1 MIDILGGF
9 RMLAGNVQGLAMA
22 WLLRF
27 VTLELKPNIV
37 MLLIDSTNVEQR
49 SVEPVTKGK

>member
-1 MIDILGGF
+1 MCF
-9 RMLAGNVQGLAMA
+9 FKVTANVQGLAMA

-37 MLLIDSTNVEQR
+37 MLLIDCTNVEQR

>member
-1 MIDILGGF
+1 MVARSVVRVAD
-9 RMLAGNVQGLAMA
+9 NVQGLAMA

-37 MLLIDSTNVEQR
+37 MLLIDITNVEQR